1 MSVADT
7 STKTAEKKP
16 AEGES
21 RGPLFEMLGKLLAER
36 RDEHVVKLFAQV
48 MARNGELE
56 KRLAKR
62 RLGGDNDSEGITS
75 AQLDMFLRALKE
87 EANLALEEA
96 NEKLKEA
103 AKPPEKPPAPPKP
116 PRQPALRRPIP
127 DHLRRVENI
136 IPVPDEQR
144 PCPFCGKERKCIDH
158 DVTLVIE
165 LLPPE
170 VIVREDK
177 RELLACVPACCDQ
190 SELER
195 APLGDKV
202 ISGGIYGS
210 TLVATMLVRKYD
222 HGMPLHRLREELL
235 RYGLDMPS
243 ASASDQIQWATDLLR
258 PLWYQTQDDVL
269 HAKFMQF
276 DPTSIPVRDKDHG
289 FGIQLGSLCAYVGDA
304 QLVAYLY
311 SSTGKK
317 NGQRTGELG
326 PEEFLAMRKGPT
338 MADASNAFD
347 KSFMRPELIE
357 LVCNAHGRR
366 GFVKALDSG
375 DTRAAIPIAAFKRL
389 YDIEEDAAN
398 LTDEQRTALRREKS
412 RPLYDELIA
421 WCKLYQPHEPP
432 KTPLARACGYLL
444 NHQLALTRYI
454 DDGSFPIDNTLV
466 ERLHR
471 RPATGRLSFLFAGSH
486 AGGERA
492 AIAYSILGTC
502 RLIGLNPVVYLNDV
516 LPTLARGVE
525 LEQIAA
531 LMPKAWKLAHPSAAL
546 PPLR

>member
-1 MSVADT
+1 VSDATT
-7 STKTAEKKP
+7 SSSEDKP
-16 AEGES
+16 AQSES

-48 MARNGELE
+48 LARNGELE

-62 RLGGDNDSEGITS
+62 RLGGDNESEGITS
-75 AQLDMFLRALKE
+75 AQLDMFLLALKE
-87 EANLALEEA
+87 EANAALQEA
-96 NEKLKEA
+96 NEKLKSA
-103 AKPPEKPPAPPKP
+103 AKPDKPAAPPKP

-127 DHLRRVENI
+127 DNLRRVENI
-136 IPVPDEQR
+136 IAVPADQR

-177 RELLACVPACCDQ
+177 REVLACVPACRDE
-190 SELER
+190 SELKR

-202 ISGGIYGS
+202 IAGGIYGS
-210 TLVATMLVRKYD
+210 ALVGTMLVRKYD
-222 HGMPLHRLREELL
+222 HNMPLHRMREELL

-258 PLWYQTQDDVL
+258 PIWHQTQDDVL
-269 HAKFMQF
+269 NARFVQF

-304 QLVAYLY
+304 ELVAYLY

-317 NGQRTGELG
+317 NGQRVGELG

-347 KSFMRPELIE
+347 KSFARPELIE
-357 LVCNAHGRR
+357 LGCSAHGRR
-366 GFVKALDSG
+366 GFVKALDVG

-389 YDIEEDAAN
+389 YDIEEEAAT
-398 LTDEQRTALRREKS
+398 LTDEQRTQMRGEKS
-412 RPLYDELIA
+412 RPLYNELIA

-444 NHQLALTRYI
+444 NHQVALTRFI
-454 DDGSFPIDNTLV
+454 DDGSLPIDNTLV

-471 RPATGRLSFLFAGSH
+471 RPAIGKRNFLFVGSH

-492 AIAYSILGTC
+492 AIAYSVLGTC
-502 RLIGLNPVVYLNDV
+502 RLIGLNPVAYLTDV

-525 LEQIAA
+525 LEQIPS
-531 LMPKAWKLAHPSAAL
+531 LMPKAWKLAHPNAAL
-546 PPLR
+546 RPLS